1 MIARTWE
8 GEIVSMNAGAVV
20 AGSKRPMVASVAEAL
35 KQRFAERYVTSTA
48 VREHHGRDESA
59 YDVTPPDAV
68 VYALSTDEVAFVLA
82 LANRHGTPVIAY
94 GAGSSLEGHL
104 LAVQGGIC
112 LDLSRMNTILEVDVA
127 EGLAVVEAGVTRKQL
142 NERLR
147 QEGVFFS
154 VDPGADATIGGMVAT
169 RASGTNAVRYG
180 TMRENVLS
188 LTAVTA
194 SGEIIHTGT
203 RARKSSAGYDLTH
216 LLVGSEG
223 TLAIVTQ
230 IVVKLRPVPEA
241 SSVAVGH
248 FPDVDA
254 AVRTASEIIQ
264 VGLPIA
270 RCELLDETTVM
281 ALNRHSK
288 LTLLERPM
296 LLMEF
301 HGSEASVAEQAAAAE
316 EIAKQNGGEEFRWT
330 QLPEERTKLWS
341 ARHNAY
347 FATMQLRPG
356 CRVFSTD
363 ACVPISKLAQCISQT
378 RADLTASGIT
388 ATVLGHVG
396 DGNFHVALVIDPAS
410 RQEWEVA
417 EAFNERLVQRA
428 IAMGGTCTGE
438 HGVGLHKK
446 RFLEAEHGKPA
457 MDVMRALKRTLD
469 PNNILNPGKIFD

>member
-1 MIARTWE
+1 MA
-8 GEIVSMNAGAVV
+8 SN
-20 AGSKRPMVASVAEAL
+20 VASVAGVKRPIVPAVAAAL
-35 KQRFAERYVTSTA
+35 SERFGARYVTSMA

-59 YDVTPPDAV
+59 FDITPPDAV
-68 VYALSTDEVAFVLA
+68 VYALSTEDVAFVLA
-82 LANRHGTPVIAY
+82 LANRHDTPVIAY

-112 LDLSRMNTILEVDVA
+112 IDLSRMNNILEVDAA
-127 EGLAVVEAGVTRKQL
+127 EGIAVVEAGVTRKQL

-154 VDPGADATIGGMVAT
+154 VDPGADATIGGMIAT

-194 SGEIIHTGT
+194 SGEVIHTGT

-223 TLAIVTQ
+223 TLAIVTEA
-230 IVVKLRPVPEA
+230 VVKLRPVPEA
-241 SSVAVGH
+241 SSVAIGH

-264 VGLPIA
+264 CGIPIA
-270 RCELLDETTVM
+270 RCELLDETMVM

-296 LLMEF
+296 LMMEF
-301 HGSEASVAEQAAAAE
+301 HGEQAAAAE

-347 FATMQLRPG
+347 FATLQLRPG

-363 ACVPISKLAQCISQT
+363 ACVPISKLAQCIAET
-378 RADLTASGIT
+378 RADLTASGVT

-396 DGNFHVALVIDPAS
+396 DGNFHVSMCIDPAS
-410 RQEWEVA
+410 QQEWAIA
-417 EAFNERLVQRA
+417 EAFNERLVHRA

-457 MDVMRALKRTLD
+457 VDVMRALKRTLD

>member
-1 MIARTWE
+1 MASSSA
-8 GEIVSMNAGAVV
+8 GGAVV
-20 AGSKRPMVASVAEAL
+20 AGLKRPLVPAVAAGLSE
-35 KQRFAERYVTSTA
+35 RFGDRYVTSAA

-59 YDVTPPDAV
+59 FDVTPPDAV
-68 VYALSTDEVAFVLA
+68 VYALTTEDVAFVLA
-82 LANRHGTPVIAY
+82 LANRHSVPVIAY

-104 LAVQGGIC
+104 LAVQGGIS
-112 LDLSRMNTILEVDVA
+112 LDLSRMNAILEVDAA
-127 EGLAVVEAGVTRKQL
+127 EGIAVVEAGVTRKQL

-194 SGEIIHTGT
+194 AGEIFHTGT

-223 TLAIVTQ
+223 TLAIVTEA
-230 IVVKLRPVPEA
+230 VVKLRPVPEA

-264 VGLPIA
+264 FGLPIA
-270 RCELLDETTVM
+270 RCELLDEMTVV

-288 LTLLERPM
+288 LSLLERPM

-301 HGSEASVAEQAAAAE
+301 HGSQTSVAEQAAAAE

-363 ACVPISKLAQCISQT
+363 ACVPISKLAQCIAET
-378 RADLTASGIT
+378 REDLSASGLI

-396 DGNFHVALVIDPAS
+396 DGNFHVSLVIDPAS
-410 RQEWEVA
+410 QPEWAAA
-417 EAFNERLVQRA
+417 EAFNERLVHRA
-428 IAMGGTCTGE
+428 IGMGGTCTGE

-446 RFLEAEHGKPA
+446 RFLEAEHGKQA
-457 MDVMRALKRTLD
+457 VDVMRALKRTLD

>member
-1 MIARTWE
+1 MASTT
-8 GEIVSMNAGAVV
+8 
-20 AGSKRPMVASVAEAL
+20 AGSVISGTKRPLAPAVAAAL
-35 KQRFAERYVTSTA
+35 TERFGDRYVTSTA

-59 YDVTPPDAV
+59 FDVTPPDAV
-68 VYALSTDEVAFVLA
+68 VYALSTEDVVFVLT

-112 LDLSRMNTILEVDVA
+112 LDLSRMNNIVEVDAA
-127 EGLAVVEAGVTRKQL
+127 EGMAVVEAGVTRKQL

-180 TMRENVLS
+180 TMRENVLA

-194 SGEIIHTGT
+194 SGEVIRTGT
-203 RARKSSAGYDLTH
+203 RARKSASGYDLTH

-223 TLAIVTQ
+223 TLAVVTE
-230 IVVKLRPVPEA
+230 VVVRLRPVPEA

-264 VGLPIA
+264 CGIPIA
-270 RCELLDETTVM
+270 RCELLDEMTVK

-288 LTLLERPM
+288 LTLVERPM
-296 LLMEF
+296 LMMEF
-301 HGSEASVAEQAAAAE
+301 HGSEASVAEQASAAQA
-316 EIAKQNGGEEFRWT
+316 IAQDNGGEDFRWT
-330 QLPEERTKLWS
+330 HLPEERTKLWA

-363 ACVPISKLAQCISQT
+363 ACVPISRLAQCISET
-378 RADLTASGIT
+378 RADLTASGLT

-410 RQEWEVA
+410 PREWQIA
-417 EAFNERLVQRA
+417 EAFNERLVNRA
-428 IAMGGTCTGE
+428 LAMGGTCTGE
-438 HGVGLHKK
+438 HGIGLHKK
-446 RFLEAEHGKPA
+446 RFLEREHGSQA
-457 MDVMRALKRTLD
+457 VAVMRSIKRTLD

>member
-1 MIARTWE
+1 MASNGVRE
-8 GEIVSMNAGAVV
+8 AGASV
-20 AGSKRPMVASVAEAL
+20 AGEKRPMVPAVAAAL
-35 KQRFAERYVTSTA
+35 SERFGARYVTSMA

-59 YDVTPPDAV
+59 FDVTPPDAV
-68 VYALSTDEVAFVLA
+68 VYALSTEDVAFVLA

-94 GAGSSLEGHL
+94 GAGSSLDGHL

-112 LDLSRMNTILEVDVA
+112 IDLSRMNNILEVDAA
-127 EGLAVVEAGVTRKQL
+127 EGIAVVEAGVTRKQL

-154 VDPGADATIGGMVAT
+154 VDPGADATIGGMIAT

-194 SGEIIHTGT
+194 AGEIIHTGT

-223 TLAIVTQ
+223 TLAIVTEA
-230 IVVKLRPVPEA
+230 VVKLRPVPEA
-241 SSVAVGH
+241 SSVAIGH

-264 VGLPIA
+264 CGIPIA
-270 RCELLDETTVM
+270 RCELLDEIMVM

-296 LLMEF
+296 LMMEF
-301 HGSEASVAEQAAAAE
+301 HGSEASG
-316 EIAKQNGGEEFRWT
+316 QNGGEEFRWT

-347 FATMQLRPG
+347 FATLQLRPG

-363 ACVPISKLAQCISQT
+363 ACVPISKLAQCIAET
-378 RADLTASGIT
+378 RADLTASGVT

-396 DGNFHVALVIDPAS
+396 DGNFHVSLCIDPAS
-410 RQEWEVA
+410 PQEWAVA
-417 EAFNERLVQRA
+417 EAFNERLVHRA

-457 MDVMRALKRTLD
+457 VDVMRALKRTLD

>member
-1 MIARTWE
+1 MAT
-8 GEIVSMNAGAVV
+8 SDAAGAVV
-20 AGSKRPMVASVAEAL
+20 AGVKRPVAPAVAAAL
-35 KQRFAERYVTSTA
+35 SERFGARYVTSMA

-59 YDVTPPDAV
+59 FDITPPDAV
-68 VYALSTDEVAFVLA
+68 VYALTTAEVAFVLA
-82 LANRHGTPVIAY
+82 LANRHATPVIAY

-112 LDLSRMNTILEVDVA
+112 IDLSRMNDILEVDAA
-127 EGLAVVEAGVTRKQL
+127 EGIAVVEAGVTRKQL

-154 VDPGADATIGGMVAT
+154 VDPGADATIGGMIAT

-194 SGEIIHTGT
+194 AGEIIQTGT

-223 TLAIVTQ
+223 TLAIVTAA
-230 IVVKLRPVPEA
+230 VVRLRPVPEA
-241 SSVAVGH
+241 SSVAIGH

-264 VGLPIA
+264 YGIPIA
-270 RCELLDETTVM
+270 RCELLDEMTVM
-281 ALNRHSK
+281 ALNRHSN
-288 LTLLERPM
+288 LALPERPM
-296 LLMEF
+296 LMMEF

-316 EIAKQNGGEEFRWT
+316 EIAKQNGGEDFRWT

-347 FATMQLRPG
+347 FATLQLRPG

-363 ACVPISKLAQCISQT
+363 ACVPISKLAQCIAET
-378 RADLTASGIT
+378 RADLTESGLT

-396 DGNFHVALVIDPAS
+396 DGNFHVAMVIDPAS
-410 RQEWEVA
+410 RQEWALA
-417 EAFNERLVQRA
+417 EAFNERLVHRA

-457 MDVMRALKRTLD
+457 VDIMRALKRTLD

>member
-1 MIARTWE
+1 MAT
-8 GEIVSMNAGAVV
+8 SDAAGAVV
-20 AGSKRPMVASVAEAL
+20 AGVKRPVAPAVAAAL
-35 KQRFAERYVTSTA
+35 SERFGARYVTSMA

-59 YDVTPPDAV
+59 FDITPPDAV
-68 VYALSTDEVAFVLA
+68 VYALTTAEVAFVLA
-82 LANRHGTPVIAY
+82 LANRHATPVIAY

-112 LDLSRMNTILEVDVA
+112 IDLSRMNDILEVDAA
-127 EGLAVVEAGVTRKQL
+127 EGIAVVEAGVTRKQL

-154 VDPGADATIGGMVAT
+154 VDPGADATIGGMIAT

-194 SGEIIHTGT
+194 AGEIIQTGT

-223 TLAIVTQ
+223 TLAIVTAA
-230 IVVKLRPVPEA
+230 VVRLRPVPEA
-241 SSVAVGH
+241 SSVAIGH

-264 VGLPIA
+264 YGIPIA
-270 RCELLDETTVM
+270 RCELLDEMTVM
-281 ALNRHSK
+281 ALNRHSN
-288 LTLLERPM
+288 LALPERPM
-296 LLMEF
+296 LMMEF

-316 EIAKQNGGEEFRWT
+316 EIAKQNGGEDFRWT

-347 FATMQLRPG
+347 FATLQLRPG

-363 ACVPISKLAQCISQT
+363 ACVPISKLAQCIAET
-378 RADLTASGIT
+378 RADLTESGLT

-396 DGNFHVALVIDPAS
+396 DGNFHVAMVIDPAS
-410 RQEWEVA
+410 RQEWALA
-417 EAFNERLVQRA
+417 EAFNERLVHRA

-457 MDVMRALKRTLD
+457 VDLMRALKRTLD

>member
-1 MIARTWE
+1 MASS
-8 GEIVSMNAGAVV
+8 VAAGAVV
-20 AGSKRPMVASVAEAL
+20 AGIKRPLVPAL
-35 KQRFAERYVTSTA
+35 AAALSERFGDRYVTSES
-48 VREHHGRDESA
+48 VRQHHGRDESA
-59 YDVTPPDAV
+59 FDVTPPDAV
-68 VYALSTDEVAFVLA
+68 VYALSTEDVAFTLA
-82 LANRHGTPVIAY
+82 VANQHSVPVIAY

-104 LAVQGGIC
+104 LAVQGGIS
-112 LDLSRMNTILEVDVA
+112 LDLSRMNNILDIDAA
-127 EGLAVVEAGVTRKQL
+127 EGIAVVEAGVTRKQL
-142 NERLR
+142 NEHIR

-154 VDPGADATIGGMVAT
+154 VDPGADATIGGMIAT

-194 SGEIIHTGT
+194 AGEIIHTGT

-216 LLVGSEG
+216 LLIGSEG
-223 TLAIVTQ
+223 TLAVVTQ
-230 IVVKLRPVPEA
+230 AVVKLRPVPEA

-264 VGLPIA
+264 YGLPIA
-270 RCELLDETTVM
+270 RCELLDEMTVM
-281 ALNRHSK
+281 ALNRYSK

-301 HGSEASVAEQAAAAE
+301 HGSETSVSEQAAVAE

-330 QLPEERTKLWS
+330 KLPEERTKLWS

-347 FATMQLRPG
+347 FATLQLKPG

-363 ACVPISKLAQCISQT
+363 ACVPISKLAQCIAET
-378 RADLTASGIT
+378 RADLSANGLL

-396 DGNFHVALVIDPAS
+396 DGNFHVSLVIDPTN
-410 RQEWEVA
+410 QKEWETC
-417 EAFNERLVQRA
+417 ELFNERLVHRA

-457 MDVMRALKRTLD
+457 VDVMRALKRTMD